1 MNLPERAEFAR
12 KLLDHAECIVSS
24 SQVQQAVARMAEEIA
39 RDLEDRFPLVLS
51 VMGGAVVFT
60 GYLLPLLRFPLEF
73 DVLKASRYGDT
84 TGGGE
89 MRWSL
94 KPKTSVKDRVV
105 LLLDDILDEG
115 ETLAVIREVLLQ
127 DGAQKVLT
135 AVLTDKEHGR
145 PKPIA
150 ADYIGIPLPD
160 RYVFGCGMDAYGL
173 WRNLPDIYALRP
185 DAPSPDIPSPGGP
198 I

>member
-1 MNLPERAEFAR
+1 MSIPERAVFAQ
-12 KLLDHAECIVSS
+12 KLLQHAERIVTAQEVTS
-24 SQVQQAVARMAEEIA
+24 AVEKMAEDIS
-39 RDLEDRFPLVLS
+39 RDLKETFPLVLS

-60 GYLLPLLRFPLEF
+60 GYLLPLLHFPLEF
-73 DVLKASRYGDT
+73 DVLKASRYGET

-94 KPKTSVKDRVV
+94 KPKTSVQDRVV

-115 ETLAVIREVLLQ
+115 ETLALISEVLLQ
-127 DGAQKVLT
+127 DGARQVLT
-135 AVLTDKEHGR
+135 AVLTDKQHGR

-150 ADYIGIPLPD
+150 ADYIGLTLPD

-173 WRNLPDIYALRP
+173 WRNLPDIYALNN
-185 DAPSPDIPSPGGP
+185 DAPTA
-198 I
+198 

>member
-1 MNLPERAEFAR
+1 MSILERAEFAQ
-12 KLLDHAECIVSS
+12 KLLNHAERIVTAG
-24 SQVQQAVARMAEEIA
+24 QVHAAVERMASEIS
-39 RDLEDRFPLVLS
+39 RDLADRFPLVLS

-60 GYLLPLLRFPLEF
+60 GYLLPLLHFPLEF

-94 KPKTSVKDRVV
+94 KPKTSVQGRVV

-115 ETLAVIREVLLQ
+115 ETLAVIRQVMLQ
-127 DGAQKVLT
+127 DGAHTVLT

-145 PKPIA
+145 PKPIT
-150 ADYIGIPLPD
+150 ADYIGLPLPD

-173 WRNLPDIYALRP
+173 WRNLPDIYALND
-185 DAPSPDIPSPGGP
+185 DAPTA
-198 I
+198 

>member
-1 MNLPERAEFAR
+1 MSMPERAIFAR
-12 KLLDHAECIVSS
+12 KLLDHAECIVTAA
-24 SQVQQAVARMAEEIA
+24 QVNHAIERMAQEITH
-39 RDLEDRFPLVLS
+39 DLKECFPLVLS

-60 GYLLPLLRFPLEF
+60 GHLLPLLHFPLEF

-105 LLLDDILDEG
+105 LLLDDILDEC
-115 ETLAVIREVLLQ
+115 ENLALIQEVLLQ
-127 DGAQKVLT
+127 DGASKVLS

-145 PKPIA
+145 PKPVTA
-150 ADYIGIPLPD
+150 NYIGLPLPD

-173 WRNLPDIYALRP
+173 WRNLPDIYALNA
-185 DAPSPDIPSPGGP
+185 DAPTP
-198 I
+198 